1 MFDDI
6 RPFRD
11 DELATVIQRLINEP
25 DLQASIA
32 HLVMPRLF
40 KVFPYFCKKIVK
52 ISLSIRKK
60 HFSTTDKIHFEV
72 AKYLTRIIDKS
83 SEGFSFH
90 GLEKVDTNKPA
101 LFISNH
107 RDIVLDAALVNLA
120 LHKEGLKTVEA
131 AVGDNLLTKP
141 WVSDLMRINKSFI
154 VKRSEKTKRAMLN
167 ASKELSAYIHHSI
180 TERKQNTW
188 IAQREGRAKDGVDIT
203 NPALISMILLN
214 KEKTTSIEDYLSQIN
229 IIPVAISYELDPCD
243 QQKAIELATIEST
256 GVYNK
261 SDDEDVNSMIKGL
274 MGDKGR
280 IHLEFCAPIKG
291 DFENSKA
298 IADAIDQQIISHYK
312 LFDTNTSAF
321 EYLSHSN
328 DSPSTNPPL
337 LKVLSARMDNL
348 THLQQQR
355 LLTMY
360 ANPVIAKNKL

>member
-25 DLQASIA
+25 ELQASVA

-40 KVFPYFCKKIVK
+40 KVFPGLCKKIIK
-52 ISLSIRKK
+52 LSLSFRQK

-83 SEGFSFH
+83 SQGFTYN
-90 GLEKVDTNKPA
+90 GLEKLKTKKPA

-107 RDIVLDAALVNLA
+107 RDIILDAALVDLA
-120 LHKEGLKTVEA
+120 LYKEGIQTVEA

-188 IAQREGRAKDGVDIT
+188 IAQREGRAKDGLDIT
-203 NPALISMILLN
+203 NPALISMLLLN
-214 KEKTTSIEDYLSQIN
+214 KEKTTSIEDYLEQIN

-243 QQKAIELATIEST
+243 QQKAIELSTIEST
-256 GVYNK
+256 GEYKK

-280 IHLEFCAPIKG
+280 IHIEFCAPIKG
-291 DFENSKA
+291 NFENSKA
-298 IADAIDQQIISHYK
+298 IAEAIDQQIISHYK
-312 LFDTNTSAF
+312 LFDTNTAAF
-321 EYLSHSN
+321 EHLSN
-328 DSPSTNPPL
+328 DVESKPTTSPL
-337 LKVLSARMDNL
+337 LDVLAQRMDNL
-348 THLQQQR
+348 THIQQQR
-355 LLTMY
+355 LLSMY
-360 ANPVIAKNKL
+360 ANPVVAKNSL